1 MLESLPPA
9 RRRLLLAVTGLLVVA
24 VVVVVGLAVLRG
36 GAPSVDQATPGPV
49 VVVPGYGGDPASVEP
64 VRRLLVDGGRE
75 VSVVDTPGDGTGDLR
90 EQARV
95 LADVVEEALAA
106 SGAGSVDL
114 VGYSAGGVVARW
126 YVREL
131 GGADVVRRVVTL
143 GSPHHG
149 TDNVATALAAAGSCP
164 EACEQLEPDSDLLRR
179 LNAGDETPAGPR
191 WATLRT
197 QADTVVVPVES
208 AELDGAT
215 NVLVQDVCAGAT
227 TTHGDLP
234 GDPVTRALLDA
245 ALGGPLPEAPSDA
258 GC

>member
-9 RRRLLLAVTGLLVVA
+9 RRRLLLGVVVLVVVA
-24 VVVVVGLAVLRG
+24 VVAATVALLRAG
-36 GAPSVDQATPGPV
+36 DGPQVDQATPGPV
-49 VVVPGYGGDPASVEP
+49 VVVPGYGGDAASVEP
-64 VRRLLVDGGRE
+64 VRRLLAEAGRE
-75 VSVVDTPGDGTGDLR
+75 VAVVDTPGDGTGDLR
-90 EQARV
+90 EQAQV
-95 LADVVEEALAA
+95 LADVVDEVLGET
-106 SGAGSVDL
+106 GAPSVDV

-179 LNAGDETPAGPR
+179 LNAGDETPAGPL

-197 QADTVVVPVES
+197 QADTVVVPVDS

-215 NVLVQDVCAGAT
+215 NVLVQDLCPGAT
-227 TTHGDLP
+227 TTHGELP
-234 GDPVTRALLDA
+234 GDPVSAALLEA
-245 ALGGPLPEAPSDA
+245 ALGAASPEPPSDA
-258 GC
+258 DC